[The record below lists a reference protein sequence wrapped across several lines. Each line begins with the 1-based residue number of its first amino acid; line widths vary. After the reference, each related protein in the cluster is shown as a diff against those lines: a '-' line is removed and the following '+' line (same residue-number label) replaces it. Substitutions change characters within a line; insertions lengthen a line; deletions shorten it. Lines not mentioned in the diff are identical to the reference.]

1 MGFNLKGLIKKAAP
15 IAIGAFA
22 PQFAMTAGMSPFVSG
37 ALASG
42 LGSLAMGNKP
52 KDAIL
57 AGIVG
62 GAAGRAF
69 APAAGSAGGSY
80 DTGAMSALN
89 QARGTNMTAAQL
101 AKNNALKST
110 APLSTGFGGF
120 TGKALGT
127 DAETMSG
134 ELLKGIGFA
143 GQDDGGNL
151 LFKVLNTKLGEGV
164 AAGLIAKMLAGDDE
178 EIQSS
183 GGSRPFGDGYGGG
196 QLGGINYRYGGMIP
210 GYRAGGAMPG
220 AGGLIEGPGTGTSDS
235 IPGMVYQNGTPTD
248 EIRVSNEEF
257 VFTRDAVKGA
267 GGGDYD
273 KGAKRMYEIMNKFE
287 RMA

>member
-42 LGSLAMGNKP
+42 LGSLVMGNKP

-57 AGIVG
+57 AGIMG
-62 GAAGRAF
+62 GAAGSAF
-69 APAAGSAGGSY
+69 APR
-80 DTGAMSALN
+80 TGAMTSGYDSGAMGALN

-143 GQDDGGNL
+143 GQDEGNL

-235 IPGMVYQNGTPTD
+235 IPGQVYQNGVPTD
-248 EIRVSNEEF
+248 KIRVSDEEF
-257 VFTRDAVKGA
+257 VFTRNSVKGA
-267 GGGDYD
+267 GDGDYD
-273 KGAKRMYEIMNKFE
+273 KGVERMYEMMDKFE

>member
-42 LGSLAMGNKP
+42 LGSLVMGNKP

-57 AGIVG
+57 AGIMG
-62 GAAGRAF
+62 GAAGSAF
-69 APAAGSAGGSY
+69 APR
-80 DTGAMSALN
+80 TGAMTSGYDSGAMGALN

-120 TGKALGT
+120 TGKADL
-127 DAETMSG
+127 AEAKTLSG
-134 ELLKGIGFA
+134 DLLKGLGFA
-143 GQDDGGNL
+143 GQDDGSL
-151 LFKVLNTKLGEGV
+151 LFKVLNSKLGEGV
-164 AAGLIAKMLAGDDE
+164 AAGLIAKALADE
-178 EIQSS
+178 EEQSTGS
-183 GGSRPFGDGYGGG
+183 GGSRPFGEGGPGG

-235 IPGMVYQNGTPTD
+235 IPGMVYQNGVPTD
-248 EIRVSNEEF
+248 EIRVSDEEF
-257 VFTRDAVKGA
+257 VFTRNSVKGA

-273 KGAKRMYEIMNKFE
+273 KGVERMYEMMDKFE

>member
-22 PQFAMTAGMSPFVSG
+22 PQFAMTAGMSPFV
-37 ALASG
+37 
-42 LGSLAMGNKP
+42 GSLVMGNKP

-57 AGIVG
+57 AGIMG
-62 GAAGRAF
+62 GAAGSAF
-69 APAAGSAGGSY
+69 APR
-80 DTGAMSALN
+80 TGAMTSGYDSGAMGALN

-120 TGKALGT
+120 TGKADL
-127 DAETMSG
+127 AEAKTLSG
-134 ELLKGIGFA
+134 DLLKGLGFA
-143 GQDDGGNL
+143 GQDDGSL
-151 LFKVLNTKLGEGV
+151 LFKVLNSKLGEGV
-164 AAGLIAKMLAGDDE
+164 AAGLIAQALADE
-178 EIQSS
+178 EEQSTGS
-183 GGSRPFGDGYGGG
+183 GGSRPFGEGGPGG

>member
-42 LGSLAMGNKP
+42 LGSLVMGNKP

-57 AGIVG
+57 AGIMG
-62 GAAGRAF
+62 GAAGSAF
-69 APAAGSAGGSY
+69 APR
-80 DTGAMSALN
+80 TGAMTSGYDSGAMGALN

-120 TGKALGT
+120 TGKADL
-127 DAETMSG
+127 AEAKTLSG
-134 ELLKGIGFA
+134 DLLKGLGFA
-143 GQDDGGNL
+143 GQDDGSL
-151 LFKVLNTKLGEGV
+151 LFKVLNSKLGEGV
-164 AAGLIAKMLAGDDE
+164 AAGLIAKALADE
-178 EIQSS
+178 EEQSTGS
-183 GGSRPFGDGYGGG
+183 GGSRPFGEGGPGG

>member
-42 LGSLAMGNKP
+42 LGSLVMGNKP

-57 AGIVG
+57 AGIMG
-62 GAAGRAF
+62 GAAGSAF
-69 APAAGSAGGSY
+69 APR
-80 DTGAMSALN
+80 TGAMTSGYDSGAMGALN

-120 TGKALGT
+120 TGKADLA
-127 DAETMSG
+127 DAKTLSG
-134 ELLKGIGFA
+134 DLLKGLGFA
-143 GQDDGGNL
+143 GQDDGSL
-151 LFKVLNTKLGEGV
+151 LFKVLNSKLGEGV
-164 AAGLIAKMLAGDDE
+164 AAGLIAQALAGDE
-178 EIQSS
+178 EEAQSS
-183 GGSRPFGDGYGGG
+183 GGSRPFGEGGPGG

>member
-42 LGSLAMGNKP
+42 LGSLVMGNKP

-57 AGIVG
+57 AGIMG
-62 GAAGRAF
+62 GAAGSAF
-69 APAAGSAGGSY
+69 APRAGTMAGGY
-80 DTGAMSALN
+80 DAGTMGALN
-89 QARGTNMTAAQL
+89 QARGTGMTAAQL

-120 TGKALGT
+120 TGKALGA

-143 GQDDGGNL
+143 GKDDGNL
-151 LFKVLNTKLGEGV
+151 LFKLLNTQLGEGV
-164 AAGLIAKMLAGDDE
+164 AAGLIAQALAGDGDE
-178 EIQSS
+178 STGS
-183 GGSRPFGDGYGGG
+183 GSGSRPFGEGGPGG

>member
-42 LGSLAMGNKP
+42 LGSLVMGNKP

-57 AGIVG
+57 AGIMG
-62 GAAGRAF
+62 GAAGSAF
-69 APAAGSAGGSY
+69 APR
-80 DTGAMSALN
+80 TGAMTSGYDSGAMGALN

-120 TGKALGT
+120 TGKADL
-127 DAETMSG
+127 AESKTLSG
-134 ELLKGIGFA
+134 DLLKGLGFA
-143 GQDDGGNL
+143 GQDDGSL
-151 LFKVLNTKLGEGV
+151 LFKVLNSKLGEGV
-164 AAGLIAKMLAGDDE
+164 AAGLIAQALAGDGDE
-178 EIQSS
+178 STGS
-183 GGSRPFGDGYGGG
+183 GSGSRPFGEGGPGG

>member
-42 LGSLAMGNKP
+42 LGSLVMGNKP

-57 AGIVG
+57 AGIMG
-62 GAAGRAF
+62 GAAGSAF
-69 APAAGSAGGSY
+69 APR
-80 DTGAMSALN
+80 TGAMTSGYDSGAMGALN

-120 TGKALGT
+120 TGKADL
-127 DAETMSG
+127 AEAKTLSG
-134 ELLKGIGFA
+134 DLLKGLGFA
-143 GQDDGGNL
+143 GQDDGSL
-151 LFKVLNTKLGEGV
+151 LFKVLNSKLGEGV
-164 AAGLIAKMLAGDDE
+164 AAGLIAQALAGDE
-178 EIQSS
+178 EEAQSS
-183 GGSRPFGDGYGGG
+183 GGSRPFGEGGPGG

-235 IPGMVYQNGTPTD
+235 IPGQVYQNGVPTD
-248 EIRVSNEEF
+248 EIRVSDEEF
-257 VFTRDAVKGA
+257 VFTRNSVKGA

-273 KGAKRMYEIMNKFE
+273 KGVERMYEMMDKFE

>member
-42 LGSLAMGNKP
+42 LGSLVMGNKP

-57 AGIVG
+57 AGIMG
-62 GAAGRAF
+62 GAAGSAF
-69 APAAGSAGGSY
+69 APR
-80 DTGAMSALN
+80 TGAMTSGYDSGAMGALN

-120 TGKALGT
+120 TGKADL
-127 DAETMSG
+127 AEAKTLSG
-134 ELLKGIGFA
+134 DLLKGLGFA
-143 GQDDGGNL
+143 GQDDGSL
-151 LFKVLNTKLGEGV
+151 LFKVLNSKLGEGV
-164 AAGLIAKMLAGDDE
+164 AAGLIAQALAGDE
-178 EIQSS
+178 EEAQSS
-183 GGSRPFGDGYGGG
+183 GGSRPFGEGGPGG

-235 IPGMVYQNGTPTD
+235 IPGQVYQNGVPTD
-248 EIRVSNEEF
+248 EIRVSDEEF
-257 VFTRDAVKGA
+257 VFTRNSVKGA

-273 KGAKRMYEIMNKFE
+273 KGVERMYEMMNKFE

>member
-42 LGSLAMGNKP
+42 LGSLVMGNKP

-57 AGIVG
+57 AGIMG
-62 GAAGRAF
+62 GAAGSAF
-69 APAAGSAGGSY
+69 APR
-80 DTGAMSALN
+80 TGAMTSGYDSGAMGALN

-120 TGKALGT
+120 TGKADL
-127 DAETMSG
+127 AEAKTLSG
-134 ELLKGIGFA
+134 DLLKGLGFA
-143 GQDDGGNL
+143 GQDDGSL
-151 LFKVLNTKLGEGV
+151 LFKVLNSKLGEGV
-164 AAGLIAKMLAGDDE
+164 AAGLIAQALAGDE
-178 EIQSS
+178 EEAQSS
-183 GGSRPFGDGYGGG
+183 GGSRPFGEGGPGG

>member
-1 MGFNLKGLIKKAAP
+1 MGFNFKNLIKKAAP

-42 LGSLAMGNKP
+42 LGSLVMGNKP

-57 AGIVG
+57 AGILG
-62 GAAGRAF
+62 GATGSAF
-69 APAAGSAGGSY
+69 APRAGVAPATKTAVGNLSAFGGGTSKLPG
-80 DTGAMSALN
+80 TEQIISQNLAPISA
-89 QARGTNMTAAQL
+89 
-101 AKNNALKST
+101 
-110 APLSTGFGGF
+110 GFGGF
-120 TGKALGT
+120 TGKALNT
-127 DAETMSG
+127 ESKTMSG
-134 ELLKGIGFA
+134 DLLKGLGFA

-151 LFKVLNTKLGEGV
+151 LFKVLNSKLGEGV

-235 IPGMVYQNGTPTD
+235 IPGQVYQNGVPTD
-248 EIRVSNEEF
+248 EIRVSDEEF
-257 VFTRDAVKGA
+257 VFTRNSVKGA

-273 KGAKRMYEIMNKFE
+273 KGVERMYEMMNKFE

>member
-22 PQFAMTAGMSPFVSG
+22 PQLAMTAGMNPFVSG

-42 LGSLAMGNKP
+42 LGSLVMGNKP

-57 AGIVG
+57 AGIMG
-62 GAAGRAF
+62 GAAGSAF
-69 APAAGSAGGSY
+69 APR
-80 DTGAMSALN
+80 TGAMTSGYDSGAMGALN
-89 QARGTNMTAAQL
+89 QTRGTNMTAAQL

-120 TGKALGT
+120 TGKADL
-127 DAETMSG
+127 AETKTLSG
-134 ELLKGIGFA
+134 DLLKGLGFA
-143 GQDDGGNL
+143 GQDDGNL
-151 LFKVLNTKLGEGV
+151 LFKVLNSKLGEGV
-164 AAGLIAKMLAGDDE
+164 AAGLIAQALADE
-178 EIQSS
+178 EEQSTGS
-183 GGSRPFGDGYGGG
+183 GGSRPFGEGGPG
-196 QLGGINYRYGGMIP
+196 GKLGGINYRYGGMIP

-273 KGAKRMYEIMNKFE
+273 KGAKRMYEIMDKFE

>member
-42 LGSLAMGNKP
+42 LGSLVMGNKP

-57 AGIVG
+57 AGILG
-62 GAAGRAF
+62 GAAGSAF
-69 APAAGSAGGSY
+69 APATGSAAGGY
-80 DTGAMSALN
+80 DAGTMGALN
-89 QARGTNMTAAQL
+89 QARGTGMTAAQL

-120 TGKALGT
+120 TGKALNT
-127 DAETMSG
+127 ESKTMSG
-134 ELLKGIGFA
+134 DLLKGLGFA
-143 GQDDGGNL
+143 GQDDGNL
-151 LFKVLNTKLGEGV
+151 LFKVLNSKLGEGV
-164 AAGLIAKMLAGDDE
+164 AAGLIAQMLAGDE
-178 EIQSS
+178 EEAQSS

-235 IPGMVYQNGTPTD
+235 IPGQVYQNGVPTD
-248 EIRVSNEEF
+248 EIRVSDEEF
-257 VFTRDAVKGA
+257 VFTRNSVKGA

-273 KGAKRMYEIMNKFE
+273 KGVERMYEMMNKFE

>member
-22 PQFAMTAGMSPFVSG
+22 PQFAMTAGMNPFVSG

-57 AGIVG
+57 AGIMG
-62 GAAGRAF
+62 GAAGSAF

-80 DTGAMSALN
+80 DTGAMGALN

-120 TGKALGT
+120 TGKADLA
-127 DAETMSG
+127 DANTMSG

-143 GQDDGGNL
+143 GKDDGNL
-151 LFKVLNTKLGEGV
+151 LFKLLNTKLGEGV
-164 AAGLIAKMLAGDDE
+164 AAGLIAQALAGDGDE
-178 EIQSS
+178 STGS
-183 GGSRPFGDGYGGG
+183 GGSRPFGEGGPGG

-273 KGAKRMYEIMNKFE
+273 KGAKRMYEIMDKFE

>member
-42 LGSLAMGNKP
+42 LGSLVMGNKP

-57 AGIVG
+57 AGIMG
-62 GAAGRAF
+62 GAAGSAF
-69 APAAGSAGGSY
+69 APR
-80 DTGAMSALN
+80 TGAMTSGYDSGAMGALN

-120 TGKALGT
+120 TGKADLA
-127 DAETMSG
+127 DAKTLSG
-134 ELLKGIGFA
+134 DLLKGLGFA
-143 GQDDGGNL
+143 GQDDGSL
-151 LFKVLNTKLGEGV
+151 LFKVLNSKLGEGV
-164 AAGLIAKMLAGDDE
+164 AAGLIAQALAGDE
-178 EIQSS
+178 EEAQSS
-183 GGSRPFGDGYGGG
+183 GGSRPFGEGGPGG

-235 IPGMVYQNGTPTD
+235 IPGQVYQNGVPTD
-248 EIRVSNEEF
+248 EIRVSDEEF
-257 VFTRDAVKGA
+257 VFTRNSVKGA

-273 KGAKRMYEIMNKFE
+273 KGVERMYEMMDKFE

>member
-42 LGSLAMGNKP
+42 LGSLAMGSKP

-57 AGIVG
+57 AGIMG
-62 GAAGRAF
+62 GAAGSAF
-69 APAAGSAGGSY
+69 APRAGMTPATETALSNLSAFGGGTSKLPG
-80 DTGAMSALN
+80 TEQIISQNLAPTSA
-89 QARGTNMTAAQL
+89 
-101 AKNNALKST
+101 
-110 APLSTGFGGF
+110 GFGGF
-120 TGKALGT
+120 TGKALGA
-127 DAETMSG
+127 DAKTMSG

-143 GQDDGGNL
+143 GQDEGNL
-151 LFKVLNTKLGEGV
+151 LFKLLNTKLGEGV
-164 AAGLIAKMLAGDDE
+164 AAGLIAQALAGDGDE
-178 EIQSS
+178 STGS
-183 GGSRPFGDGYGGG
+183 GSGSRPFGEGGPGG

-210 GYRAGGAMPG
+210 GYRDGGAMPG

-235 IPGMVYQNGTPTD
+235 IPGMVYQNGVPTD

-273 KGAKRMYEIMNKFE
+273 KGAKRMYEIMDKFE